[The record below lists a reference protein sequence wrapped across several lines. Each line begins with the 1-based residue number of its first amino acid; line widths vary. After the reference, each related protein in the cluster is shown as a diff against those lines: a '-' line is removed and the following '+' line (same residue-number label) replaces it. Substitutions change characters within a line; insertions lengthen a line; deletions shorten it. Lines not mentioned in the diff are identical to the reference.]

1 MGNFGVLVRAYTYMS
16 ELGGDDLPRW
26 TLLQSQLDLNG
37 DGSISVEEFIFAIQ
51 IIVLKEQFVP
61 ASPTFV
67 AGQATVFDV
76 LKELN
81 HAMNAGAQA
90 LCKKMHDF
98 LKTCRAHQNEQ
109 VHVAWQA

>member
-1 MGNFGVLVRAYTYMS
+1 M
-16 ELGGDDLPRW
+16 
-26 TLLQSQLDLNG
+26 
-37 DGSISVEEFIFAIQ
+37 
-51 IIVLKEQFVP
+51 P

-98 LKTCRAHQNEQ
+98 LKTCRAHQDEQ
-109 VHVAWQA
+109 VHAAEMAKALKRTPSSGGVLAPDPINVGGDAVDYLRSVHTYLNGFRGDKIVGGSASC